1 MSLGGVIAIA
11 AAAYIVYISK
21 RELNKI
27 IKANME
33 ASSEHI
39 NEVVSQPESNEDE
52 VHDDRLHESR
62 ELDPNQESNYPD
74 SQAPMVS
81 SGDPS
86 RSDYS
91 SIIN

>member
-27 IKANME
+27 IKANLE
-33 ASSEHI
+33 PSSEDI

-52 VHDDRLHESR
+52 VRDNRLHESS
-62 ELDPNQESNYPD
+62 ELEPNQ
-74 SQAPMVS
+74 
-81 SGDPS
+81 
-86 RSDYS
+86 
-91 SIIN
+91 